1 MAFQADKVIAVRTR
15 KIIYRDGNTVIK
27 VFDQNYLKSS
37 VLNEALNH
45 ARIEETGLRIPKLLD
60 VLKVDEKWAIQ
71 TEYISGKTLQQLMD
85 EHPEKTDEY
94 LELFLTLQMEVH
106 SKTSPLLNKLK
117 DKLDREICETT
128 LDATTRYE
136 LHTRLEAMPKH
147 KKVCHGDFNPSNI
160 IINEQNEPYIIDWA
174 HVAQGNASADVARTY
189 LLFCLEGKE
198 QLAEIYLEGFCE
210 KSGTE
215 KRYVQNWL
223 PIVAAAQSVK
233 ENMEERELL
242 LKWADVVDYE

>member
-1 MAFQADKVIAVRTR
+1 MAFQADKVIAFRTR

-198 QLAEIYLEGFCE
+198 QLAEKYLEGFCE